1 MQAVTLSIRGKD
13 NFVSIAPTTIGI
25 SVGEK
30 RIAGNGCV
38 GYLFIHML
46 ATALTSFVVVKKSQ
60 NIKRANICEVISIF
74 RLSLLAK

>member
-1 MQAVTLSIRGKD
+1 MQAVTLSIRGED

-30 RIAGNGCV
+30 RKAGNGCV

-46 ATALTSFVVVKKSQ
+46 ATALTSFVAVK
-60 NIKRANICEVISIF
+60 
-74 RLSLLAK
+74 